1 MEFEKQ
7 PMKSFPCSHKT
18 RWQHICA
25 ELKSRRA
32 KAFVIT
38 LLPYREQVQFYLC
51 SGCKHDKDEVL
62 KLTRCCLG
70 EQSGSADALEVDPK
84 GVVQK
89 VRNLL

>member
-38 LLPYREQVQFYLC
+38 LLPYREQVI
-51 SGCKHDKDEVL
+51 VL
-62 KLTRCCLG
+62 P
-70 EQSGSADALEVDPK
+70 V
-84 GVVQK
+84 
-89 VRNLL
+89 